1 MNTTHSPAFL
11 KRRKFLMVLPL
22 LILPFMTMAFWSLG
36 GGSKPT
42 VAAPVTGM
50 GLNMILPDADFKDIK
65 PVDKMNL
72 YSQAQRTLKDSD
84 DLISRNYIAGESS
97 VLSGDGRAFKPDLSE
112 IAIQTK
118 LEQINAQVNAKPV
131 TPVYGAGSASVHP
144 DTDLAL
150 SADVAKLEA
159 LMKNMQQ
166 SGSGED
172 PEMQQLNIM
181 MDKILAIQNPDLVRE
196 QNKVQVKESPDTLF
210 KAIPAEIVGNIK
222 AVEGSVIEL
231 QLLDTIVLGGQR
243 IPKGH
248 SIFGMAKFSNQ
259 RISLEIK
266 NIRLG
271 NQIIPVS
278 LTVFDKRDGMVGIN
292 APEALLTDAVNGGA
306 DDAIRSMQLLS
317 MDQNIGTQVA
327 GAGIEAAKGLFSRKI
342 KRVKQKLVAGYPVL
356 LRDNSRK
363 VLK

>member
-36 GGSKPT
+36 GGSKPP
-42 VAAPVTGM
+42 VAEVSVSK
-50 GLNMILPDADFKDIK
+50 GLNMVLPDADFKDKK
-65 PVDKMNL
+65 PVDKMSL
-72 YSQAQRTLKDSD
+72 YSQAQRTLKDSA
-84 DLISRNYIAGESS
+84 DLIKQNYIAGESS
-97 VLSGDGRAFKPDLSE
+97 VLSGDGRGFKSDPSE

-118 LEQINAQVNAKPV
+118 LAQINAQVNAKPV
-131 TPVYGAGSASVHP
+131 TPVYGAGSVAMRP
-144 DTDLAL
+144 AADPAM

-166 SGSGED
+166 SGSGDD
-172 PEMQQLNIM
+172 PEMRQLNTM

-196 QNKVQVKESPDTLF
+196 QNKVQIKESPDTLF
-210 KAIPAEIVGNIK
+210 KAIPAEIAGSIK

-231 QLLDTIVLGGQR
+231 RLLDTIVVKGQV

-248 SIFGMAKFSNQ
+248 SIFGLASFSNQ

-266 NIRLG
+266 NIRVG

-278 LTVFDKRDGMVGIN
+278 LTVFDKRDGMIGLN

-306 DDAIRSMQLLS
+306 DDAIRNMQLLS
-317 MDQNIGTQVA
+317 MDQSIGTQVA
-327 GAGIEAAKGLFSRKI
+327 GAGLEAAKGLFSKKI
-342 KRVKQKLVAGYPVL
+342 KRVKQKLLAGYPVL
-356 LRDNSRK
+356 LRDNS
-363 VLK
+363 LKHNK